1 MQTFPECYSCVLQ
14 QFVAEMNLLDLDL
27 ETQTRLVKTGLVLI
41 GETEDS
47 ATAPDLS
54 GKLHTLLRDR
64 VGDVDAYAESK
75 RISHKI
81 AMEYEKDLQRL
92 LENGPDKFTQGLKI
106 SATGN
111 LVDVIYAREYHL
123 WDEVENSVNQDLLG
137 DGVEAFR
144 KELSEAPH
152 LLYLADNVGETVFD
166 KVFIESLNIPVIY
179 AVKGGPIL
187 NDATLEDARAAGID
201 KLAKIVE
208 TGSRSPG
215 TILSQCTEEFQKLY
229 NESPLVLAK
238 GQGNYETLD
247 SEGDKIFFLLRLK
260 CPIISREIGFP
271 HGSIVLKQGTPLN

>member
-1 MQTFPECYSCVLQ
+1 MRTFPECYSCILQ
-14 QFVAEMNLLDLDL
+14 QFVSEMNLLDLDL
-27 ETQTRLVKTGLVLI
+27 DTQTRLVKEGLILF
-41 GETEDS
+41 GEAEDS

-54 GKLHTLLRDR
+54 GKLHAMLRDR
-64 VGDVDAYAESK
+64 EGDVDAYEESK
-75 RISHKI
+75 RNSHQI
-81 AMEYEKDLQRL
+81 AMDYEEDLQRL
-92 LENGPDKFTQGLKI
+92 LEEGPDKFTQSLKI

-137 DGVEAFR
+137 EGIEDFR
-144 KELSEAPH
+144 QKLSEAPH

-201 KLAKIVE
+201 QIAEIVE

-215 TILSQCTEEFQKLY
+215 TILNQCTDEFRKLF

-247 SEGDKIFFLLRLK
+247 EQGEKIFFLLRLK

-271 HGSIVLKQGTPLN
+271 HGSLVFKQGTPLN